1 MLRLLLGRKVV
12 VGWLAVEADAEA
24 DVGKKERKLYHCK
37 KCSLNNCFTSRNKSK
52 PKDIFHS
59 VQTFVEDG
67 GGG

>member
-1 MLRLLLGRKVV
+1 MA
-12 VGWLAVEADAEA
+12 GWLGIAVEAGAEA

-37 KCSLNNCFTSRNKSK
+37 KCSLNNSRNKSK

-59 VQTFVEDG
+59 VHTFVEDG